1 MISFFSIFSF
11 QISDFIFQFSDFIFN
26 FFSSSIFLNTI
37 FFFDKIYLG
46 EGKKC
51 GRKQNILCYFFF
63 VELECWDRQDSPSA
77 TARSGKC
84 QWRVVS
90 ISWACAVYK

>member
-1 MISFFSIFSF
+1 MWSKTKYFV
-11 QISDFIFQFSDFIFN
+11 
-26 FFSSSIFLNTI
+26 L
-37 FFFDKIYLG
+37 
-46 EGKKC
+46 
-51 GRKQNILCYFFF
+51 FFF